1 MKKLIYEPMV
11 LKKRMKIMTCEDF
24 KIIKTFK
31 LDDPKE
37 YNWLKLKLQKIST
50 ESFGR
55 ILIPDFKVK
64 EHGNGVLEY
73 ESDYIKGHTASS
85 KEMKIVYEDV
95 VLRDK
100 EWSLTNY
107 HPDNYIVDRNGFIF
121 YIDLEDYG
129 KMTIL
134 DRKKRFGEEYK
145 NYVTLV
151 QQELDGLLEWTDFE
165 AFTEI
170 ELWIKNRV
178 KNTKK
183 FK

>member
-1 MKKLIYEPMV
+1 MG
-11 LKKRMKIMTCEDF
+11 LKRRIKIMTCEDF

-37 YNWLKLKLQKIST
+37 YNWLKLKLQKISN

-134 DRKKRFGEEYK
+134 DRKKRFETEYK
-145 NYVTLV
+145 NYV
-151 QQELDGLLEWTDFE
+151 ELIQRESSKSFISYR
-165 AFTEI
+165 AFTFQ
-170 ELWIKNRV
+170 V
-178 KNTKK
+178 
-183 FK
+183 